1 MVVQKLIGVLIAAA
15 ALSSEGMV
23 APVTFTTIVQGD
35 QSGIEEAREAVIR
48 TPAEWKALWQ
58 QHAPGQAPPAVDF
71 ARSMVVAVFAGY
83 RGTGGYQA
91 TIASI
96 DQQGSD
102 LVVTW
107 HETRPGKRDIVTQV
121 LTFPHHVVRLERSDA
136 PVKFKKAETPAGQ

>member
-15 ALSSEGMV
+15 ALTTEGMR

-35 QSGIEEAREAVIR
+35 QSGIEEAREVVVR

-58 QHAPGQAPPAVDF
+58 QHAPGQPPPAVDF
-71 ARSMVVAVFAGY
+71 GKSMVVGVFAGF
-83 RGTGGYQA
+83 RGTGGYQV
-91 TIASI
+91 TIAAI

-107 HETRPGKRDIVTQV
+107 HETRPGKRDIVTQM
-121 LTFPHHVVRLERSDA
+121 LTFPHHLVRLDRADA
-136 PVKFKKAETPAGQ
+136 PVKFKKAEKPAGQ